1 MKKVETVAF
10 WGAVEYDI
18 DKNSYRALVLHEGLY
33 AGL

>member
-1 MKKVETVAF
+1 MKKVETIAF

-18 DKNSYRALVLHEGLY
+18 VKNSYRALVLHEGLY